1 MMVRVDD
8 LVSRVKSYH
17 PGADE
22 ELVRKAY
29 AYAEKA
35 HEGQKRKSGDPYFVH
50 PTRVAGVL
58 ADLKMDVATICAGL
72 LHDVIED
79 TLATK
84 EDMAREFGNEVAELV
99 DGVTK
104 LSQINF
110 VSKEE
115 RQAENFR
122 KMVVAMSKDIR
133 VLLVKLSDRLD
144 NMRTLEHMKPESQ
157 ERIARET
164 MEIYAPL
171 ANRLGM
177 QSFKIELEDASFKFL
192 EPEAYQQVSSAI
204 AKKRSERESYVED
217 VVRQLSARLAEDGFR
232 VDISGRAKHLYSVW
246 RKMKDKGL
254 GVDEIYDI
262 IAFRVLVSSI
272 GDCYAAL
279 GIVHSKWTPI
289 PGRFKDYIA
298 LPKPNGYRSLH
309 TTIIGPRR
317 DRIEIQIR
325 TEDMHSVAEKG
336 IAAHWRYKE
345 RNAAGGVSAE
355 AVNSFAWLKQM
366 MQWQTDLKDPA
377 EFLESVKVDLFQEEV
392 YVFTPK
398 GDVRVFPKGA
408 TPLDFAYQ
416 IHTELGHKTLGA
428 RIGGKFESL
437 KYKLRSGDVVEI
449 VTQSTQKPG
458 KDWLDNVVTSSARA
472 KIRGFLRQEQ
482 REKSLRI
489 GRELLD
495 RDLTKAGLSMSK
507 WQKSDH
513 DVRRVVETLKVH
525 NLEELFVSIGYG
537 RVDAH
542 DVVELLAPK
551 KDGLD
556 APPPSAL
563 REGTLRGMVRK
574 AMKQVD
580 DGGIRLGGIEDVL
593 VRHPKCCNPLPGDD
607 IVGFVSRGRGL
618 TIHRKGC
625 VKALDSDPERRVEIS
640 WDSNARIDRAVQL
653 RVVTANKP
661 GILATISQTFSKEG
675 INISE
680 ANCKAQEDGKAVNTF
695 RFLCAD
701 LNQLKLVTRALQ
713 KLTGVVSVERA

>member
-1 MMVRVDD
+1 MMVRVDE

-50 PTRVAGVL
+50 PTRVAAVL
-58 ADLKMDVATICAGL
+58 ADLKLDVASICAGL

-84 EDMAREFGNEVAELV
+84 EDMAREFGTEIAELV

-110 VSKEE
+110 VSKED

-122 KMVVAMSKDIR
+122 KMVVAMAKDIR

-144 NMRTLEHMKPESQ
+144 NMRTLEHMKPEAQ

-171 ANRLGM
+171 ANRLGI
-177 QSFKIELEDASFKFL
+177 QAFKIELEDASFKYL
-192 EPEAYQQVSSAI
+192 EPEAYQQVAAAI
-204 AKKRSERESYVED
+204 AKKRTERESYVQD
-217 VVRQLSARLAEDGFR
+217 VVRTLSTRLGEEGFR
-232 VDISGRAKHLYSVW
+232 VDVSGRAKHLYSVW
-246 RKMKDKGL
+246 RKMKEKGL
-254 GVDEIYDI
+254 SVDEIYDI
-262 IAFRVLVSSI
+262 VAFRVIVASVS
-272 GDCYAAL
+272 DCYAAL
-279 GIVHSKWTPI
+279 GIVHAKWTPI

-309 TTIIGPRR
+309 TTVIGPRR

-325 TEDMHSVAEKG
+325 TEDMHGVAEKG

-345 RNAAGGVSAE
+345 RNSTAITPEDA
-355 AVNSFAWLKQM
+355 NSFGWLRQL

-398 GDVRVFPKGA
+398 GDVRVFPRGA
-408 TPLDFAYQ
+408 TPVDFAYQ
-416 IHTELGHKTLGA
+416 IHTELGHKTTGA

-437 KYKLRSGDVVEI
+437 RYKLRSGDIVEI
-449 VTQSTQKPG
+449 VTQSTQRPS
-458 KDWLDNVVTSSARA
+458 KDWLDFVVTSSARS
-472 KIRGFLRQEQ
+472 KIRAYLRQEQ
-482 REKSLRI
+482 RDKSLRI
-489 GRELLD
+489 GRELLE
-495 RDLTKAGLSMSK
+495 RDLTKAGVSPAK
-507 WQKSDH
+507 WIKNDH
-513 DVRRVVETLKVH
+513 EVRRVVEALKVH
-525 NLEELFVSIGYG
+525 NIDELFVSIGYG
-537 RVDAH
+537 RIDAH
-542 DVVELLAPK
+542 DVIELLAPK
-551 KDGLD
+551 KDGVEV
-556 APPPSAL
+556 APPSAI
-563 REGTLRGMVRK
+563 REGTLRGLVRK
-574 AMKQVD
+574 ALKQVD
-580 DGGIRLGGIEDVL
+580 DGGIRLGGIDDVL

-625 VKALDSDPERRVEIS
+625 QKAMDTDPERRVEIS

-661 GILATISQTFSKEG
+661 GILATISQTFSGQG

-680 ANCKAQEDGKAVNTF
+680 ANCRALEDGKAVNTF
-695 RFLCAD
+695 RFNCVD

>member
-1 MMVRVDD
+1 MVRVDD

-58 ADLKMDVATICAGL
+58 ADLKLDVASVCAGL

-84 EDMAREFGNEVAELV
+84 EDMAREFGTEIAELV

-110 VSKEE
+110 VSKED

-192 EPEAYQQVSSAI
+192 EPEAYQTVAAAI
-204 AKKRSERESYVED
+204 AKKRSEREAYVED

-254 GVDEIYDI
+254 SVDEIYDI
-262 IAFRVLVSSI
+262 IAFRVLVPSV

-325 TEDMHSVAEKG
+325 TEEMHSVAEKG

-345 RNAAGGVSAE
+345 RNAPGGVSQDT
-355 AVNSFAWLKQM
+355 VNSFGWLRQL

-416 IHTELGHKTLGA
+416 IHTELGHKTTGA

-437 KYKLRSGDVVEI
+437 RYKLRSGDVVEI

-458 KDWLDNVVTSSARA
+458 KDWLDFVVTSSARS
-472 KIRGFLRQEQ
+472 KIRVYLRQEQ
-482 REKSLRI
+482 RDKSLRI
-489 GRELLD
+489 GRELLE
-495 RDLTKAGLSMSK
+495 RDLVKAGLSMAK

-513 DVRRVVETLKVH
+513 DVRRVVEALKVH

-551 KDGLD
+551 KDGVD
-556 APPPSAL
+556 MAPPSAL
-563 REGTLRGMVRK
+563 REGTLRGLVRK

-580 DGGIRLGGIEDVL
+580 DGGIRLGGIDDLL

-625 VKALDSDPERRVEIS
+625 QKALDTDPERRVEIS
-640 WDSNARIDRAVQL
+640 WDSNARIDRAVNL

-680 ANCKAQEDGKAVNTF
+680 ANCRVLEEGKAVNNFKFT
-695 RFLCAD
+695 CSD
-701 LNQLKLVTRALQ
+701 LNQLKSVTRALQ
-713 KLTGVVSVERA
+713 KLTGVVSVDRA